1 MKVLS
6 EIANFLSPTSISQ
19 SPIFHTVIPTSLFL
33 PEPVRLTK
41 KLVELETAAGTDP
54 GYLRDLVT
62 KVNALLGNGGF
73 IAGKIRSLA
82 THLASAIQPSP
93 VLPCDPGAWSTKNTI
108 FSAQTFILAATAHG
122 LATAPMEGYDE
133 RRLCYTLG
141 IPMNRYS
148 IPLVIAVGYSLEVAE
163 GKFYSGSNMKRRYP
177 LEDICFVDTFDNNW
191 KPSALNEIQK

>member
-1 MKVLS
+1 MRNCHFFRHSYLFP
-6 EIANFLSPTSISQ
+6 NPLPTMY
-19 SPIFHTVIPTSLFL
+19 TSLL
-33 PEPVRLTK
+33 LLEPVRLSK

-62 KVNALLGNGGF
+62 KINALLGNGGF

-82 THLASAIQPSP
+82 THLASALQPSP
-93 VLPCDPGAWSTKNTI
+93 VLPCDPGAWSVKNTI

-133 RRLCYTLG
+133 RRLCYVLR

-148 IPLVIAVGYSLEVAE
+148 IPLVMSVGYSLEVAE
-163 GKFYSGSNMKRRYP
+163 EKNYKNGNTSRRYP
-177 LEDICFVDTFDNNW
+177 LEDICFVDKFDNNW
-191 KPSALNEIQK
+191 KPSPLNEK